1 MMQHELINFWKLHS
15 ILWWLGMS
23 ILGVNLNWSAKQR
36 FATPED
42 LWESM
47 GLSVESRNDSMYS
60 ILNLEDYSEHPVLP
74 QQHLQDQQ
82 GLRKSDVHTARK
94 TFLAKGLSYRV
105 IRGSAGLIGHGE
117 GEQWTLT
124 QFPHSLDV
132 FEGFSPSLCSPVLES
147 VKEFFQFL
155 AGVR

>member
-1 MMQHELINFWKLHS
+1 
-15 ILWWLGMS
+15 
-23 ILGVNLNWSAKQR
+23 
-36 FATPED
+36 
-42 LWESM
+42 
-47 GLSVESRNDSMYS
+47 MYS

-124 QFPHSLDV
+124 QFPHSLDA
-132 FEGFSPSLCSPVLES
+132 FEGFSPSLFSPDLKS
-147 VKEFFQFL
+147 VEKSFPIS
-155 AGVR
+155 GWSTTDSY

>member
-1 MMQHELINFWKLHS
+1 
-15 ILWWLGMS
+15 
-23 ILGVNLNWSAKQR
+23 
-36 FATPED
+36 
-42 LWESM
+42 M

-132 FEGFSPSLCSPVLES
+132 FEGFSPSLWSPVLES
-147 VKEFFQFL
+147 VEEFFQFL
-155 AGVR
+155 VGVQQIQRHTKSNQNVKPLHTRTVNGSSDNFVRDHSSRRR

>member
-1 MMQHELINFWKLHS
+1 M
-15 ILWWLGMS
+15 
-23 ILGVNLNWSAKQR
+23 
-36 FATPED
+36 
-42 LWESM
+42 
-47 GLSVESRNDSMYS
+47 ESRNDSMYS
-60 ILNLEDYSEHPVLP
+60 ILNLEDYPEHPVLP
-74 QQHLQDQQ
+74 QQHPQDQQ

-132 FEGFSPSLCSPVLES
+132 FEGFSPSLCSPVLKIS
-147 VKEFFQFL
+147 R
-155 AGVR
+155 GVLPISGGSTTDSKT